1 MLGLPRKD
9 SKFTVKKINV
19 SKNHSLEG
27 SKRLDINSKPSL
39 STVHETL
46 VELN

>member
-9 SKFTVKKINV
+9 SKLTVKKIKV
-19 SKNHSLEG
+19 SKDHSLEG
-27 SKRLDINSKPSL
+27 SNVDINSKPSL

>member
-9 SKFTVKKINV
+9 SKFTVWKINV

-27 SKRLDINSKPSL
+27 SKVDINSKPSL